1 MGFWGS
7 RNETIFEDKF
17 KFLIRSYLSRKFY
30 LEGEQKDYYFG
41 ESIIGGLFTVF
52 YNNNNI
58 NMKYVCKNA
67 IDYAYEEVW
76 KPYYEQGRASSEECY
91 PVDLGDSAFNIPV
104 YSNDRHWIIDDNDY
118 YFRIFYM
125 PPDVLENAIRK
136 NPERWEL
143 YQKYK
148 DEF

>member
-7 RNETIFEDKF
+7 RNETTFEDKF
-17 KFLIRSYLSRKFY
+17 KSFIRSYLSKKFY
-30 LEGEQKDYYFG
+30 LEGKQKDYYFG
-41 ESIIGGLFTVF
+41 ESIIGGLFVIF
-52 YNNNNI
+52 YNKG
-58 NMKYVCKNA
+58 NMRSVCRQA
-67 IDYAYEEVW
+67 IEYAYGQVW
-76 KPYYEQGRASSEECY
+76 DSYELNRKSTTSCY

-104 YSNDRHWIIDDNDY
+104 YSDDRCWTLDDNKY

-125 PPDVLENAIRK
+125 PPDVLENAIIE